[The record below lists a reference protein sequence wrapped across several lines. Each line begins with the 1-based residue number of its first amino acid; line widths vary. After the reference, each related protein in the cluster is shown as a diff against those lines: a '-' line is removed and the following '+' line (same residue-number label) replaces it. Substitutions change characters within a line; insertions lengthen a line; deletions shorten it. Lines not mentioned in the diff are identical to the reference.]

1 MAKFKPIVR
10 NNDFVPYG
18 FVPNPIGNQAIV
30 IYFAVM
36 VTTALLFTNLF
47 MTWYWWLFGIVSVVG
62 FFYYTNK
69 LSKRWYNISPNTFK
83 HNIFW
88 YTFFLRVAVMLILYW
103 FHNEMTGQPF
113 MFHAADSIEYS
124 YEGEWIAR
132 CIRDGNFQ
140 DYWKYKFVDRNGISD
155 AGYPMYLGFIYLLSG
170 DSIIVARLFK
180 CLWSALSCV
189 LIYKLG
195 KRNFGEHVGR
205 MAAIFM
211 MLEPHFSIYA
221 GLHLKETEM
230 IFMMLLFLERADA
243 LLKYRNF
250 SFKTISV
257 VVIVMASLFTFR
269 TVLGLT
275 AVFSIAMALL
285 LSSQRVM
292 GWGRRI
298 VVLLVVGLSVLY
310 FAGGRI
316 MTEVEQMWELKD
328 ENQSSRM
335 TEITETQSLAKYAGA
350 AVFAPMIFTIPFPTM
365 VESPNQETSRMLHGG
380 MFVKNIMSY
389 FCIIAIVSLLFPL
402 IPGFN
407 KWRDHVLIGVF
418 LLAYLVILVFSAFA
432 HADRFH
438 MPALAI
444 EMLFVAYGVSL
455 CRIPQLKRWY
465 KYWMVLIFVAVI
477 AWNWFKLA
485 GRGMI

>member
-1 MAKFKPIVR
+1 MARFQLKQNTQFI
-10 NNDFVPYG
+10 PYG
-18 FVPNPIGNQAIV
+18 FLPNAVANQGIV
-30 IYFAVM
+30 VYFAVM
-36 VTTALLFTNLF
+36 ATTLVLFSELF
-47 MTWYWWLFGIVSVVG
+47 MQWYWWLFGIVSIVG
-62 FFYYTNK
+62 FFYFSNK
-69 LSKRWYNISPNTFK
+69 LSKQWINLRPKTFEK
-83 HNIFW
+83 NIFW
-88 YTFFLRVAVMLILYW
+88 ITLIIRVSVMLFLYW
-103 FHNEMTGQPF
+103 FHDTMTGQPF
-113 MFHAADSIEYS
+113 MFHAADAYEY
-124 YEGEWIAR
+124 GEEAKWMAN
-132 CIRDGNFQ
+132 CIRDGHFQ
-140 DYWKYKFVDRNGISD
+140 DYWNYKFVQMNGVSD
-155 AGYPMYLGFIYLLSG
+155 AGYPMYLGFIYLISG

-189 LIYKLG
+189 LIYRLG

-221 GLHLKETEM
+221 GMHLKETEM
-230 IFMMLLFLERADA
+230 IFMIMLFLERADA
-243 LLKYRNF
+243 LLRYRNF
-250 SFKTISV
+250 SFKMVS
-257 VVIVMASLFTFR
+257 IVLVLIAALFTFR

-275 AVFSIAMALL
+275 AIFSIAMALL
-285 LSSQRVM
+285 LSSKRVM

-298 VVLLVVGLSVLY
+298 VVLLVLVISVLY

-316 MTEVEQMWELKD
+316 MTEVEQVWELKD
-328 ENQSSRM
+328 ENQDSRM
-335 TEITETQSLAKYAGA
+335 SVIKKTQSYAKYAGA

-365 VESPNQETSRMLHGG
+365 VETPNQETSRMLHGA

-389 FCIIAIVSLLFPL
+389 FCIMALISLLLPL

-438 MPALAI
+438 LPALALEI
-444 EMLFVAYGVSL
+444 LFMAYGVSL
-455 CRIPQLKRWY
+455 SRIPQFQRWF
-465 KYWMVLIFVAVI
+465 KYWIALMFIAVVV
-477 AWNWFKLA
+477 WNWFKLS

>member
-1 MAKFKPIVR
+1 MARKPIIGTTQ
-10 NNDFVPYG
+10 FIPYN
-18 FVPNPIGNQAIV
+18 FVPNVISNHGIV

-36 VTTALLFTNLF
+36 VTTAVAFTNLF

-62 FFYYTNK
+62 FFYFSNK
-69 LSKRWYNISPNTFK
+69 LTKQWANIRPKSFEN
-83 HNIFW
+83 NIFW

-103 FHNEMTGQPF
+103 FHNTMTGQPF
-113 MFHAADSIEYS
+113 MFHAADAYEY
-124 YEGEWIAR
+124 GEEAKWMAQT
-132 CIRDGNFQ
+132 IRDGHFSTYLN
-140 DYWKYKFVDRNGISD
+140 YKFVQHNGVSD
-155 AGYPMYLGFIYLLSG
+155 AGYPMYLGFVYLLSD
-170 DSIIVARLFK
+170 DSIIVARLLK

-189 LIYKLG
+189 LIYRLG
-195 KRNFGEHVGR
+195 KRNFGESVGR
-205 MAAIFM
+205 MAAILM

-221 GLHLKETEM
+221 GMHLKETEM
-230 IFMMLLFLERADA
+230 IFMMMLFLERADA
-243 LLKYRNF
+243 LLRYRNF
-250 SFKTISV
+250 SFKTISIV
-257 VVIVMASLFTFR
+257 VLLIAVLFTFR

-275 AVFSIAMALL
+275 AIFSVAMALL
-285 LSSQRVM
+285 LSSARVM

-298 VVLLVVGLSVLY
+298 VVLIVLGMSVLY

-316 MTEVEQMWELKD
+316 MTEVEQIWELKD
-328 ENQSSRM
+328 KNQDSR
-335 TEITETQSLAKYAGA
+335 ISVINKTQSYAKYAGA

-365 VESPNQETSRMLHGG
+365 VETPNQETSRMLHGG
-380 MFVKNIMSY
+380 MLVKNIMSY

-418 LLAYLVILVFSAFA
+418 LLAYLVILIFSAFA

-438 MPALAI
+438 LVALPL
-444 EMLFVAYGVSL
+444 EVLFMAYGVSL
-455 CRIPQLKRWY
+455 CRIPQVQRWY
-465 KYWMVLIFVAVI
+465 KYWVVLIFVAVI

>member
-1 MAKFKPIVR
+1 MARGPIIR
-10 NNDFVPYG
+10 TDQFIPYN
-18 FVPNPIGNQAIV
+18 FVPNQITNQAIV
-30 IYFAVM
+30 VYFAVM
-36 VTTALLFTNLF
+36 ITTAIAFSELF

-62 FFYYTNK
+62 FFYFSNK
-69 LSKRWYNISPNTFK
+69 LSKQWARIRPRTFE
-83 HNIFW
+83 HNLFW
-88 YTFFLRVAVMLILYW
+88 CTFILRVAVMLFLYW
-103 FHNEMTGQPF
+103 FHDTMTGQPF
-113 MFHAADSIEYS
+113 MFHAADSIEYG
-124 YEGEWIAR
+124 YEAEWMAQT
-132 CIRDGNFQ
+132 IRDGHFSTYLN
-140 DYWKYKFVDRNGISD
+140 YKFVQRNGVSD
-155 AGYPMYLGFIYLLSG
+155 AGYPMYLGLVYLLSG
-170 DSIIVARLFK
+170 DSIIVARLLK

-189 LIYKLG
+189 LIYRLG
-195 KRNFGEHVGR
+195 KRNFGESVGR

-221 GLHLKETEM
+221 GMHLKETEM
-230 IFMMLLFLERADA
+230 IFMMMLFLERADA
-243 LLKYRNF
+243 LLRYRNF

-275 AVFSIAMALL
+275 AVFSVAMALL
-285 LSSQRVM
+285 LSSTRVM

-298 VVLLVVGLSVLY
+298 VVLLVLGMSVLY

-316 MTEVEQMWELKD
+316 MTEVEQVWELKD
-328 ENQSSRM
+328 KNQDSRM
-335 TEITETQSLAKYAGA
+335 SVINKTQGYAKYAGA
-350 AVFAPMIFTIPFPTM
+350 AVFAPLIFTIPFPTM
-365 VESPNQETSRMLHGG
+365 VETPNQETSRMLHGG

-389 FCIIAIVSLLFPL
+389 FCIMAIMSLLFPL
-402 IPGFN
+402 IPGYD

-418 LLAYLVILVFSAFA
+418 LIAYLVILVFSAFA

-455 CRIPQLKRWY
+455 CRIPQLQKWY
-465 KYWMVLIFVAVI
+465 KYWVALMFFAVI

-485 GRGMI
+485 GRGML

>member
-1 MAKFKPIVR
+1 MAKYQIIQ
-10 NNDFVPYG
+10 NNQFVPYG
-18 FVPNPIGNQAIV
+18 FVPNPIANQGIIV
-30 IYFAVM
+30 YFAIM
-36 VTTALLFTNLF
+36 VTTALAFTNLF
-47 MTWYWWLFGIVSVVG
+47 MTWYWWVFGIVSVVG
-62 FFYYTNK
+62 FFYFANK
-69 LSKRWYNISPNTFK
+69 LSKRWFNITPKTFK

-88 YTFFLRVAVMLILYW
+88 YTFFLRVFVMLILYW
-103 FHNEMTGQPF
+103 FHDTMTGQPF
-113 MFHAADSIEYS
+113 MFHAADAIEYS
-124 YEGEWIAR
+124 YEGEWLAK

-140 DYWKYKFVDRNGISD
+140 DYWKYKFVDRNGLSD
-155 AGYPMYLGFIYLLSG
+155 AGYPMYLGFVYLISD
-170 DSIIVARLFK
+170 DSIIFARLLK

-205 MAAIFM
+205 IAAIFM
-211 MLEPHFSIYA
+211 MLEPHFSFYA
-221 GLHLKETEM
+221 GIHLKETEM

-243 LLKYRNF
+243 LLRYRNF
-250 SFKTISV
+250 SFKTVSV
-257 VVIVMASLFTFR
+257 VVVLMAALFTFR

-275 AVFSIAMALL
+275 AVFSVAMALL
-285 LSSQRVM
+285 LSSTRVM
-292 GWGRRI
+292 NLGRRI
-298 VVLLVVGLSVLY
+298 LVLLVLGLSVLY

-335 TEITETQSLAKYAGA
+335 DVINKTQSYAKYAGA

-365 VESPNQETSRMLHGG
+365 VETPKQETSRMLHGG

-389 FCIIAIVSLLFPL
+389 FCIMAILSLLIPI

-418 LLAYLVILVFSAFA
+418 LIAYLVILVFSAFA

-438 MPALAI
+438 MPALAL
-444 EMLFVAYGVSL
+444 EVLFMAYGVSL
-455 CRIPQLKRWY
+455 CRIPQLQKWY
-465 KYWMVLIFVAVI
+465 KYWVALIFLAVI
-477 AWNWFKLA
+477 VWNWFKLA
-485 GRGMI
+485 GRGMV

>member
-1 MAKFKPIVR
+1 MARGPIIR
-10 NNDFVPYG
+10 TDQFIPYN
-18 FVPNPIGNQAIV
+18 FVPNPITNQAIV
-30 IYFAVM
+30 VYFAVM
-36 VTTALLFTNLF
+36 ITTAIVFSELF

-62 FFYYTNK
+62 FFYFSNK
-69 LSKRWYNISPNTFK
+69 LSKQWARIRPRTFE
-83 HNIFW
+83 NNVFW
-88 YTFFLRVAVMLILYW
+88 YTFILRVAVMLFLYW
-103 FHNEMTGQPF
+103 FHDTMTGQPF
-113 MFHAADSIEYS
+113 MFHAADSVEY
-124 YEGEWIAR
+124 GEEAKWMAQT
-132 CIRDGNFQ
+132 IRDDQFS
-140 DYWKYKFVDRNGISD
+140 DYLNYKFVQMNGVSD
-155 AGYPMYLGFIYLLSG
+155 SGYPMYLGFVYLLSG
-170 DSIIVARLFK
+170 DSIIVARLLK

-189 LIYKLG
+189 LMYRLG
-195 KRNFGEHVGR
+195 KRNFGESVGR

-211 MLEPHFSIYA
+211 MLEPHFSIYV

-230 IFMMLLFLERADA
+230 IFLMMLFLERADA
-243 LLKYRNF
+243 LLRYRNF
-250 SFKTISV
+250 SFKTISI

-275 AVFSIAMALL
+275 AVFSVAMALL
-285 LSSQRVM
+285 LSSARVM

-298 VVLLVVGLSVLY
+298 VVLLVLGMSVLY

-316 MTEVEQMWELKD
+316 MTEVEQVWELKD
-328 ENQSSRM
+328 KNQDSR
-335 TEITETQSLAKYAGA
+335 ISVINKTQGYAKYAGA
-350 AVFAPMIFTIPFPTM
+350 AVFAPLIFTIPFPTM
-365 VESPNQETSRMLHGG
+365 VETPNQETSRMLHGG

-389 FCIIAIVSLLFPL
+389 FCIMALMSLLFPL
-402 IPGFN
+402 IPGYD

-418 LLAYLVILVFSAFA
+418 LIAYLAILVFSAFA

-455 CRIPQLKRWY
+455 CRIPQLQKWY
-465 KYWMVLIFVAVI
+465 KYWVALMFFAVI

>member
-1 MAKFKPIVR
+1 MARGPIIR
-10 NNDFVPYG
+10 TDQFIPYN
-18 FVPNPIGNQAIV
+18 FVPNPITNQAIV
-30 IYFAVM
+30 VYFAVM
-36 VTTALLFTNLF
+36 ITTAIVFSELF

-62 FFYYTNK
+62 FFYFSNK
-69 LSKRWYNISPNTFK
+69 LSKQWARIRPRTFE
-83 HNIFW
+83 NNVFW
-88 YTFFLRVAVMLILYW
+88 YTFILRVAVMLFLYW
-103 FHNEMTGQPF
+103 FHDTMTGQPF
-113 MFHAADSIEYS
+113 MFHAADSVEY
-124 YEGEWIAR
+124 GEEAKWMAQT
-132 CIRDGNFQ
+132 IRDDQFS
-140 DYWKYKFVDRNGISD
+140 DYLNYKFVQMNGVSD
-155 AGYPMYLGFIYLLSG
+155 SGYPMYLGFVYLLSG
-170 DSIIVARLFK
+170 DSIIVARLLK

-189 LIYKLG
+189 LMYRLG
-195 KRNFGEHVGR
+195 KRNFGESVGR

-221 GLHLKETEM
+221 GMHLKETEM
-230 IFMMLLFLERADA
+230 IFLMMLFLERADA
-243 LLKYRNF
+243 LLRYRNF
-250 SFKTISV
+250 SLKTISV

-275 AVFSIAMALL
+275 AVFSVAMALL
-285 LSSQRVM
+285 LSSTRVM

-298 VVLLVVGLSVLY
+298 VVLLVLGMSVLY

-316 MTEVEQMWELKD
+316 MTEVEQVWELKD
-328 ENQSSRM
+328 KNQDSRM
-335 TEITETQSLAKYAGA
+335 SVINKTQSYAKYAGA

-365 VESPNQETSRMLHGG
+365 VETPNQETSRMLHGG

-389 FCIIAIVSLLFPL
+389 FCIMALMSLLFPL
-402 IPGFN
+402 IPGCD

-418 LLAYLVILVFSAFA
+418 LIAYLAILVFSAFA

-455 CRIPQLKRWY
+455 FRIPQLQKWY
-465 KYWMVLIFVAVI
+465 KYWVALMFFAVI

-485 GRGMI
+485 GRGML

>member
-1 MAKFKPIVR
+1 MAKFQVIP
-10 NNDFVPYG
+10 NNKFVPYG
-18 FVPNPIGNQAIV
+18 FVPNPIGNQAIIV
-30 IYFAVM
+30 YFAIM
-36 VTTALLFTNLF
+36 VTTALAFTNLF
-47 MTWYWWLFGIVSVVG
+47 MTWYWWVFGIVSVVG
-62 FFYYTNK
+62 FFYYANK
-69 LSKRWYNISPNTFK
+69 LSKRWFNITPRTFK
-83 HNIFW
+83 NNIFW
-88 YTFFLRVAVMLILYW
+88 YTFILRVAVMLFLYW
-103 FHNEMTGQPF
+103 FHDTMTGQPF
-113 MFHAADSIEYS
+113 MFHAADAIEY
-124 YEGEWIAR
+124 GEEAKWMAQ
-132 CIRDGNFQ
+132 CIRDGHFSTYLN
-140 DYWKYKFVDRNGISD
+140 YKFVEHHGVSD
-155 AGYPMYLGFIYLLSG
+155 AGYPMYLGFVYLLSG
-170 DSIIVARLFK
+170 DSIIVARLLK

-195 KRNFGEHVGR
+195 KRNFGEHIGR

-221 GLHLKETEM
+221 GMHLKETEM

-243 LLKYRNF
+243 LLRYRNF
-250 SFKTISV
+250 SFKTVSIV
-257 VVIVMASLFTFR
+257 VVLMAFLFTFR
-269 TVLGLT
+269 TVLGMT

-285 LSSQRVM
+285 LSSKRVM
-292 GWGRRI
+292 SWSRRI
-298 VVLLVVGLSVLY
+298 VVLLVLGLSVLY

-316 MTEVEQMWELKD
+316 MTEVEQIWELKD

-335 TEITETQSLAKYAGA
+335 GVINKTQSFAKYAGA

-365 VESPNQETSRMLHGG
+365 VETPNQETSRMLHGG

-389 FCIIAIVSLLFPL
+389 FTIMAILTLLIPI

-418 LLAYLVILVFSAFA
+418 LIAYLAILVFSAFA

-438 MPALAI
+438 MPALAL
-444 EMLFVAYGVSL
+444 EMLFMAYGVSL
-455 CRIPQLKRWY
+455 SRIPQLKKWF
-465 KYWMVLIFVAVI
+465 KYWVFLIFIAVV

>member
-1 MAKFKPIVR
+1 MARGPIIR
-10 NNDFVPYG
+10 TDQFIPYN
-18 FVPNPIGNQAIV
+18 FVPNPITNQAIV
-30 IYFAVM
+30 VYFAVM
-36 VTTALLFTNLF
+36 ITTAIVFSELF

-62 FFYYTNK
+62 FFYFSNK
-69 LSKRWYNISPNTFK
+69 LSKQWARIRPRTFE
-83 HNIFW
+83 HNLFW
-88 YTFFLRVAVMLILYW
+88 CTFILRVAVMLILYW

-113 MFHAADSIEYS
+113 MFHAADSIEYG
-124 YEGEWIAR
+124 YEAEWMAKT
-132 CIRDGNFQ
+132 IRDGQFSTYLN
-140 DYWKYKFVDRNGISD
+140 YKFVQMNGVSD
-155 AGYPMYLGFIYLLSG
+155 AGYPMYLGLVYLLSG
-170 DSIIVARLFK
+170 DSIIVARLLK

-189 LIYKLG
+189 LIYRLG
-195 KRNFGEHVGR
+195 KRNFGESVGR

-221 GLHLKETEM
+221 GMHLKETEM
-230 IFMMLLFLERADA
+230 IFMMMLFLERADA
-243 LLKYRNF
+243 MLRYRNF

-275 AVFSIAMALL
+275 AVFSVAMALL
-285 LSSQRVM
+285 LSSTRVM

-298 VVLLVVGLSVLY
+298 VVLLVLGMSVLY

-316 MTEVEQMWELKD
+316 MTEVEQIWELKD
-328 ENQSSRM
+328 KNQDSRM
-335 TEITETQSLAKYAGA
+335 SVINKTQSYAKYAGA

-365 VESPNQETSRMLHGG
+365 VETPKQETSRMLHGG

-389 FCIIAIVSLLFPL
+389 FCIMAIMSLLFPL
-402 IPGFN
+402 IPGYD

-418 LLAYLVILVFSAFA
+418 LIAYLVILVFSAFA

-438 MPALAI
+438 LPALAI

-455 CRIPQLKRWY
+455 CRIPQLQKWY
-465 KYWMVLIFVAVI
+465 KYWVVLMFFAVI

>member
-1 MAKFKPIVR
+1 MARGPIIR
-10 NNDFVPYG
+10 TDQFIPYN
-18 FVPNPIGNQAIV
+18 FVPNPITNQAIV
-30 IYFAVM
+30 VYFAVM
-36 VTTALLFTNLF
+36 ITTAIVFSELF

-62 FFYYTNK
+62 FFYFSNK
-69 LSKRWYNISPNTFK
+69 LSKQWARIRPRTFE
-83 HNIFW
+83 NNVFW
-88 YTFFLRVAVMLILYW
+88 YTFILRVAVMLFLYW
-103 FHNEMTGQPF
+103 FHDTMTGQPF
-113 MFHAADSIEYS
+113 MFHAADSVEY
-124 YEGEWIAR
+124 GEEAKWMAQT
-132 CIRDGNFQ
+132 IRDGQFSTYLN
-140 DYWKYKFVDRNGISD
+140 YKFVQRNGVSD
-155 AGYPMYLGFIYLLSG
+155 AGYPMYLGLVYLLSG
-170 DSIIVARLFK
+170 DSIIVARLLK

-189 LIYKLG
+189 LIYRLG

-205 MAAIFM
+205 IAAIFM

-221 GLHLKETEM
+221 GFHLKETEM
-230 IFMMLLFLERADA
+230 IFMMMLFLERADA
-243 LLKYRNF
+243 LLRSRNF
-250 SFKTISV
+250 NFKTISV

-275 AVFSIAMALL
+275 AVFSVAMALL
-285 LSSQRVM
+285 LSSARVM

-298 VVLLVVGLSVLY
+298 VVLLVLGMSVLY

-316 MTEVEQMWELKD
+316 MTEVEQVWELKD
-328 ENQSSRM
+328 KNQDSRM
-335 TEITETQSLAKYAGA
+335 SVINKTQGYAKYAGA
-350 AVFAPMIFTIPFPTM
+350 AVFAPLIFTIPFPTM
-365 VESPNQETSRMLHGG
+365 VETPNQETSRMLHGG

-389 FCIIAIVSLLFPL
+389 FCIIALMSLLFPL
-402 IPGFN
+402 IPGYD

-418 LLAYLVILVFSAFA
+418 LIAYLAILVFSAFA

-455 CRIPQLKRWY
+455 CRIPQLQKWY
-465 KYWMVLIFVAVI
+465 KYWVALMFFAVI